1 MISSKPTELKLLRI
15 KAGYSARQL
24 AKVCALNYATISTAE
39 KNQREVTP
47 KTAKEFLIFKLRRLK
62 TVLPR
67 MRTIKEAVA
76 EFKAIDAATAIN
88 ETYLRRLIL
97 SGQVPHV
104 KAGNKYL
111 LNMEVLSVYLEGQ
124 TGQAVEVEPA
134 GPTEPEKTK
143 NTPKRQTGVI
153 RRIAI

>member
-1 MISSKPTELKLLRI
+1 ML
-15 KAGYSARQL
+15 
-24 AKVCALNYATISTAE
+24 
-39 KNQREVTP
+39 P
-47 KTAKEFLIFKLRRLK
+47 K
-62 TVLPR
+62 

-76 EFKAIDAATAIN
+76 EFRSADPATAIN

-124 TGQAVEVEPA
+124 TGQAVEVESA
-134 GPTEPEKTK
+134 GPTKH
-143 NTPKRQTGVI
+143 PKEAN
-153 RRIAI
+153 RRNPPHCGMRCSDESQKRA

>member
-1 MISSKPTELKLLRI
+1 M
-15 KAGYSARQL
+15 
-24 AKVCALNYATISTAE
+24 
-39 KNQREVTP
+39 
-47 KTAKEFLIFKLRRLK
+47 
-62 TVLPR
+62 LPR

-76 EFKAIDAATAIN
+76 EFKAIDPATAIN

-124 TGQAVEVEPA
+124 TGQAVEVGPA
-134 GPTEPEKTK
+134 EPTEPEKTK
-143 NTPKRQTGVI
+143 NTTKRQTGVI